1 MSHDTKHCLALYSTV
16 CTVYSSVQ
24 WGPRT
29 EDGGGGAPGPSLQL
43 TSARGHQTSPRLGKL
58 QLQAVHPLI
67 PIVSVRAEW
76 QLRDSCLRSP
86 WLQLLISGLTITN
99 TKGHVHWFNN
109 LLGPS
114 TLHYIAFDLCYY
126 LRLSH
131 NKSTNQEAIG
141 RYNPFSCLCSSYHLS
156 HAEGVSFETLNLF
169 LQSCITYIC
178 LGLVMIMIIFHRYF
192 IPCSSSINAFIFI

>member
-16 CTVYSSVQ
+16 CTVLYSAELYSEDPGRRMEVGGLL
-24 WGPRT
+24 GPV
-29 EDGGGGAPGPSLQL
+29 S
-43 TSARGHQTSPRLGKL
+43 SWPRHGDIRHRPASGSCSYKPCIRSFLPC
-58 QLQAVHPLI
+58 QSEQRSESWVHIL
-67 PIVSVRAEW
+67 
-76 QLRDSCLRSP
+76 
-86 WLQLLISGLTITN
+86 WLHLLISGLTITN